1 MSYNQK
7 YKNKLDTMNDRVD
20 IVNLRASK
28 INNFRSSKASTENF
42 TKGIENKS
50 INLPKSNKNKKT
62 VKFVTETDNDE
73 ENDED
78 EMV

>member
-1 MSYNQK
+1 
-7 YKNKLDTMNDRVD
+7 MNNRVD

-42 TKGIENKS
+42 TKGNENKG
-50 INLPKSNKNKKT
+50 IKLPQTKSTKNKKT

-73 ENDED
+73 DNDED
-78 EMV
+78 DEMV